1 MIYIIMVIDI
11 LSEVSMVIPAFVDV
25 EEFKRLCSEHTLSE
39 VATYYGRNVSTI
51 GNWRRQLGIS
61 KPSDRIDIDNEAIKS
76 DYDNGLTINQIA
88 EKYSCS
94 HDTVT
99 KRLKSMGIANS
110 RAEGIKRHFLPTYDE
125 RWDGIKADLDA
136 GFSWTF
142 VRDKYHMRAEN
153 LNKLIQDNKYYSV
166 DDDIVELE
174 DRVKNIDID
183 NRSSEKKYCEA
194 VLALLKRDGKKP
206 NVNMVC
212 HETGT
217 AWPNVKAGL
226 EKYGLMKYISRR
238 GNSVLALEFED
249 MLKRHGVKYEV
260 NNRYILDGKELDFY
274 LPDKK
279 LGIEINPVMTH
290 SVDTKIG
297 VHDKK
302 YHQEKSLLAESKGI
316 GLVHLYEY
324 EQRNV
329 GYLTKLEH
337 FLFDEGVYVGAR
349 QCEIREVSAK
359 CANEFFATWH
369 FLGEVIGVKWIYGL
383 YWYGELVSCVAV
395 GKARYGD
402 GDWELLRYCVRSD
415 INVIGGFAKLLKKL
429 RNELGR
435 GRLVSYMD
443 MNKRFSSENVYE
455 KNGFTLDGVTVPDYV
470 WVTYNGEKVMKRYL
484 CQKSKIDDGSG
495 RSETEIMRGRGY
507 YRVFGAGNKKY
518 FINFV

>member
-1 MIYIIMVIDI
+1 MAVP
-11 LSEVSMVIPAFVDV
+11 SFVDV

-51 GNWRRQLGIS
+51 GNCRRQLGIS

-125 RWDGIKADLDA
+125 RWEGIKADLDA

-153 LNKLIQDNKYYSV
+153 LNKLISDNKHYSV
-166 DDDIVELE
+166 DDDIAELE
-174 DRVKNIDID
+174 V
-183 NRSSEKKYCEA
+183 
-194 VLALLKRDGKKP
+194 
-206 NVNMVC
+206 
-212 HETGT
+212 
-217 AWPNVKAGL
+217 
-226 EKYGLMKYISRR
+226 
-238 GNSVLALEFED
+238 
-249 MLKRHGVKYEV
+249 
-260 NNRYILDGKELDFY
+260 
-274 LPDKK
+274 
-279 LGIEINPVMTH
+279 NPVMTH

-297 VHDKK
+297 VSDKK
-302 YHQEKSLLAESKGI
+302 YHQEKSLLAESKGV

-329 GYLTKLEH
+329 DYMTKLEH
-337 FLFDEGVYVGAR
+337 FLFDDGVRVGAR
-349 QCEIREVSAK
+349 KCELREVSAK
-359 CANEFFATWH
+359 DANKFFKEWH
-369 FLGEVIGVKWIYGL
+369 FLGEVIGAKWLYGL
-383 YWYGELVSCVAV
+383 YWNGELVSCVAV

-402 GDWELLRYCVRSD
+402 GDWELLRYCVRSN

-429 RNELGR
+429 REVLGC

-443 MNKRFSSENVYE
+443 MNKRFTSDNVYE
-455 KNGFTLDGVTVPDYV
+455 RNGFTLDGVTVPDYV
-470 WVTYNGEKVMKRYL
+470 WSTYNGEKVMKRYQ